1 MKISASFLSSNYIS
15 RDLEKLN
22 VTDID
27 YIHVDVMDGKFV
39 RQKSLPFKELK
50 NIYKYTSKRLDV
62 HLMEKDPRKDIRNFA
77 LLNCE
82 FITIPIEI
90 DVPLFDYIDLI
101 HRYGIK
107 AGLAISPHT
116 DIEKVYPYLEKI
128 DLVLVMAVEPGMG
141 GQEFMLETTVKLAK
155 LKQKIEEEKLKVLIS
170 VDGGIN
176 LETKDYVKDVD
187 ILVSGSCIIHSDNFQ
202 ETITKLRS

>member
-1 MKISASFLSSNYIS
+1 MKISASFLSSHYIS

-101 HRYGIK
+101 RRYGIK
-107 AGLAISPHT
+107 AGLAISPNT

-128 DLVLVMAVEPGMG
+128 DLVLVMGVEPGMG
-141 GQEFMLETTVKLAK
+141 GQSFILETTVKLAK

>member
-1 MKISASFLSSNYIS
+1 MKISASFLSSHYIS